1 MGATSVYRPLNFRA
15 LPDTVLESCE
25 LTCVKSATQR
35 DKRTISRFRQ
45 TASRRLWSTRP
56 RVGAF
61 IAAKTKHECWAL
73 HLRNEFQVSDNP
85 DIEPT
90 SPNDRV

>member
-35 DKRTISRFRQ
+35 DKRTISHFRQ
-45 TASRRLWSTRP
+45 TASRRLWEGCWRVFGLAAIKAPTRGRP
-56 RVGAF
+56 VRVF
-61 IAAKTKHECWAL
+61 LYK
-73 HLRNEFQVSDNP
+73 
-85 DIEPT
+85 
-90 SPNDRV
+90 